1 MRQDGIA
8 KRKTEVD
15 MFAGTVIEIAKKH
28 NIHVPVNERIYMT
41 VKEMEKLK
49 SESKEK
55 TVTYKQLFAVKL
67 ETQHI
72 LTLYKIYGLIDEI

>member
-1 MRQDGIA
+1 M
-8 KRKTEVD
+8 
-15 MFAGTVIEIAKKH
+15 
-28 NIHVPVNERIYMT
+28 NERLDKFETMLSAVRKRYNDT

-55 TVTYKQLFAVKL
+55 TATYRQLFAVKL